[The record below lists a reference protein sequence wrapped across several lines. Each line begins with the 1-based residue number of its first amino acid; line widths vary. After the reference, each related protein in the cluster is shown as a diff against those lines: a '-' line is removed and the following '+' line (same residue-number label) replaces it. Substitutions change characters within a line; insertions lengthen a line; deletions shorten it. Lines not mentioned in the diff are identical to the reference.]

1 MNSEL
6 SRQKVEISLDGV
18 CKVFGKK
25 GRQVTV
31 LQDITFDVHQ
41 NEFVSLLGPSGCG
54 KSTLLRI
61 MADLLQPSSGQIL
74 MEKEH
79 PREVRLRRKFGIV
92 LQQPTLFE
100 WRTVQENVELP
111 LEVLGQSRSE
121 YRHTVDQL
129 LETVGLSKFKDY
141 YPWQLSGGM
150 QQRVAIARALSLD
163 PPILFMDEPFSA
175 LDEFTKDKL
184 QIELHAIKKKT
195 KKTIVF
201 VSHSVSEAVF
211 LSDRIIVLTAHPG
224 RIHAIHHVAFGEE
237 RTALTRDS
245 DPFHVLSAAIQSS
258 LYQSQS
264 YKAE

>member
-18 CKVFGKK
+18 CKVFGKR

-41 NEFVSLLGPSGCG
+41 NEFVSLLGPRGCG

-74 MEKEH
+74 IEKEH

-92 LQQPTLFE
+92 LQQPALFE
-100 WRTVQENVELP
+100 WRTVQENIELP
-111 LEVLGQSRSE
+111 LEVLGQNRSE
-121 YRHTVDQL
+121 YKHMVDQL
-129 LETVGLSKFKDY
+129 LETVGLTKFKEY

-175 LDEFTKDKL
+175 LDAFTKDKL
-184 QIELHAIKKKT
+184 QVELLAIKKKT

-224 RIHAIHHVAFGEE
+224 RIHSIHSVDFGEE
-237 RTALTRDS
+237 RTAQIREL
-245 DPFHVLSAAIQSS
+245 DPFLALSADIRTS
-258 LYQSQS
+258 LYQGQS
-264 YKAE
+264 HKTE